1 MLVLSR
7 DEKESILIGDNIT
20 VRVLKI
26 IGSMVRLGIDAP
38 RDTPV
43 HREEVYR
50 RIHGDLRRS
59 STPHSSRP
67 KLEMHRAVDL
77 SALPGFR

>member
-20 VRVLKI
+20 VRVLQI

-38 RDTPV
+38 RDVPV

-50 RIHGDLRRS
+50 RIHER
-59 STPHSSRP
+59 TEPSR
-67 KLEMHRAVDL
+67 LETRGAVDL

>member
-7 DEKESILIGDNIT
+7 DEKESILIGHDIT
-20 VRVLKI
+20 VRVLQI

-38 RDTPV
+38 RDVPV

-50 RIHGDLRRS
+50 RIHERTCRQAIA
-59 STPHSSRP
+59 HSEPSR
-67 KLEMHRAVDL
+67 LETHRAVDL